1 MTFLKVDSTTGGY
14 MNRVKT
20 FFLMVVLTIILVA
33 LGSLIGGKNG
43 AMLMF
48 VISLGMNFVSY
59 WFSDRIVLAM
69 YRAQPVDESQAPE
82 LYSTVAALAQ
92 RASIPMPRVYIIE
105 NDSPNAFATGRNPEH
120 GVVAVTTGILRLLTR
135 QELEGVLAHELSHIK
150 HRDILVQTVAA
161 AMAGAI
167 TMIANWARFAAFF
180 GGGRSD
186 DDEGGGGNI
195 FSVIIFSM
203 IAAFAAMLI
212 QLAISRSREYY
223 ADEGGAHLAGNP
235 LHLAGALRKLQMG
248 VQRMPMQD
256 ANPSTAHMFILNPFS
271 AKGVLSLFSTHP
283 PIEERIQRLE
293 EMAHGR

>member
-1 MTFLKVDSTTGGY
+1 MTFFKAGSATGGY
-14 MNRVKT
+14 MNRAKT
-20 FFLMVVLTIILVA
+20 FFLMVFLTIILVA

-48 VISLGMNFVSY
+48 VISLAMNFVSY

-69 YRAQPVDESQAPE
+69 YHAQPVDESQAPE
-82 LYSTVAALAQ
+82 LYSMVATLAQ
-92 RASIPMPRVYIIE
+92 KASIPMPKVYVIE

-120 GVVAVTTGILRLLTR
+120 GVVAVTTGITRLLTPH
-135 QELEGVLAHELSHIK
+135 ELEGVLAHELSHIK

-186 DDEGGGGNI
+186 DDEGGGNI

-235 LHLAGALRKLQMG
+235 LYLAGALRKLQMG